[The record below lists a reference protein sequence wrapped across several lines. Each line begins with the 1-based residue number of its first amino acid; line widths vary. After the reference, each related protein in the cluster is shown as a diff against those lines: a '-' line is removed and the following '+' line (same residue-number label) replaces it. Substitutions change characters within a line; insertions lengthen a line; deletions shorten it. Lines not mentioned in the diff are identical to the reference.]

1 MFKLKCFQIENLK
14 AKIFNYQ
21 RLKEFKMEKKDES
34 KCVKWTDY
42 SNNLNNVGKEVPATG
57 ANLDCSAEAFV
68 KSLLAWLYV
77 MIRVQGPEAV
87 LIKRLNLLKEVCI
100 ENGRLVSANL
110 RLYVARMWGEAEG
123 KKFPK
128 VTNFAKKME
137 NLTDINS
144 VLDQGS
150 DIFFIGLCIL
160 FDFEIKALQVDFK
173 CDKIK
178 KITTYCK
185 KNGPVLKIINDL
197 EGENGAGT
205 HFWGFVDKD
214 DISFLTNSF
223 KEKLFKPV
231 DEFNKY
237 VKNGN
242 WLDEEFDDELWQK
255 NLYSLYDD
263 IVKSIKFE

>member
-1 MFKLKCFQIENLK
+1 
-14 AKIFNYQ
+14 
-21 RLKEFKMEKKDES
+21 MEKEREGDCIE
-34 KCVKWTDY
+34 WTDY

-137 NLTDINS
+137 NLTYINS

-160 FDFEIKALQVDFK
+160 FDFEIQALQVDFK

-185 KNGPVLKIINDL
+185 KNENENRHTLKIINDL
-197 EGENGAGT
+197 EGENGVGT

-214 DISFLTNSF
+214 DISFLTDSF
-223 KEKLFKPV
+223 QEKLFKPV
-231 DEFNKY
+231 EEFNKY

-242 WLDEEFDDELWQK
+242 WLDEKFDDESWQK
-255 NLYSLYDD
+255 NLNSLYDD
-263 IVKSIKFE
+263 IVKIINFK